1 MPTDTNNLDFKLLSL
16 NVRGLRDFKKRKTI
30 INWIMKQ
37 KADII
42 FLQETYST
50 PDIVTHW
57 KYQWKG
63 NMYFSHGS
71 NKSKGVLIL
80 IKKDIEFKLKNIKI
94 DTNGRFIVAQCEI
107 QNSPFVLT
115 NVYASNITEEQ
126 VDFFHNIEQLESL
139 DFDPDSN
146 IVIGGDFNVTFT
158 TDLDCS
164 GGKPIVKKSVKA
176 LEELKLNHD
185 LVDIWRIRN
194 PNTKKF
200 TWRQKTPFVQRRL
213 DF

>member
-1 MPTDTNNLDFKLLSL
+1 MSNDTNNLGFKLLSL

-50 PDIVTHW
+50 PDIVTDW

-107 QNSPFVLT
+107 QNSPFVLA
-115 NVYASNITEEQ
+115 NVYAPSTTEEQ
-126 VDFFHNIEQLESL
+126 VGFFHSIEQQLEGLYL
-139 DFDPDSN
+139 DTDSN
-146 IVIGGDFNVTFT
+146 IVTVVILTLFKLGG
-158 TDLDCS
+158 
-164 GGKPIVKKSVKA
+164 GGGAFDATPI
-176 LEELKLNHD
+176 
-185 LVDIWRIRN
+185 
-194 PNTKKF
+194 
-200 TWRQKTPFVQRRL
+200 
-213 DF
+213 

>member
-1 MPTDTNNLDFKLLSL
+1 MSTDTNNLDFKLLSL
-16 NVRGLRDFKKRKTI
+16 NVCGLRDFKKRKTI

-50 PDIVTHW
+50 PDIVTYW

-63 NMYFSHGS
+63 NKYFSHGS

-80 IKKDIEFKLKNIKI
+80 IKKDIEFKLKNFKI
-94 DTNGRFIVAQCEI
+94 DTNGRFKVAQCEI

-126 VDFFHNIEQLESL
+126 VDFFTI
-139 DFDPDSN
+139 
-146 IVIGGDFNVTFT
+146 
-158 TDLDCS
+158 
-164 GGKPIVKKSVKA
+164 
-176 LEELKLNHD
+176 LN
-185 LVDIWRIRN
+185 N
-194 PNTKKF
+194 S
-200 TWRQKTPFVQRRL
+200 
-213 DF
+213 

>member
-1 MPTDTNNLDFKLLSL
+1 
-16 NVRGLRDFKKRKTI
+16 
-30 INWIMKQ
+30 MKH

-50 PDIVTHW
+50 PDIVTDW

-71 NKSKGVLIL
+71 NKTKGVFIL
-80 IKKDIEFKLKNIKI
+80 IKKYIEFKLKNIKI

-115 NVYASNITEEQ
+115 NVYTPNITEEQ
-126 VDFFHNIEQLESL
+126 ADFSHNIEQQLESL
-139 DFDPDSN
+139 DLDPDSN
-146 IVIGGDFNVTFT
+146 IVIGGVFNVTFN
-158 TDLDCS
+158 TDLDCLGS
-164 GGKPIVKKSVKA
+164 KPIVKKSVKA
-176 LEELKLNHD
+176 LEELKLNND

-200 TWRQKTPFVQRRL
+200 A
-213 DF
+213 

>member
-1 MPTDTNNLDFKLLSL
+1 M
-16 NVRGLRDFKKRKTI
+16 RGLGDFKKRKTI
-30 INWIMKQ
+30 KNWIMKQ

-50 PDIVTHW
+50 PDIVTDW

-71 NKSKGVLIL
+71 NESKGVLIL

-107 QNSPFVLT
+107 QR
-115 NVYASNITEEQ
+115 E
-126 VDFFHNIEQLESL
+126 
-139 DFDPDSN
+139 
-146 IVIGGDFNVTFT
+146 
-158 TDLDCS
+158 
-164 GGKPIVKKSVKA
+164 KSVKA

-185 LVDIWRIRN
+185 LVDI
-194 PNTKKF
+194 
-200 TWRQKTPFVQRRL
+200 
-213 DF
+213 

>member
-1 MPTDTNNLDFKLLSL
+1 MRRL
-16 NVRGLRDFKKRKTI
+16 GDFKKRKTI
-30 INWIMKQ
+30 KNWIMKQ

-50 PDIVTHW
+50 PDIVTDW

-63 NMYFSHGS
+63 NMYFSYGS
-71 NKSKGVLIL
+71 NESKGVLIL
-80 IKKDIEFKLKNIKI
+80 IKKAIEFKLKNIKI

-115 NVYASNITEEQ
+115 NDYAPNITEEQ
-126 VDFFHNIEQLESL
+126 VDFFHNIEQQLESL
-139 DFDPDSN
+139 DLDPDSN
-146 IVIGGDFNVTFT
+146 IMIGGDFNVTFN

-185 LVDIWRIRN
+185 LVDI
-194 PNTKKF
+194 
-200 TWRQKTPFVQRRL
+200 
-213 DF
+213 